1 MDSPPKARK
10 TLSPAM
16 SRGNSGKFFRCF
28 KPAVVEDGDYGR
40 GDMEERGPGEEPLF
54 AYIAVK
60 EDDGR
65 LVQEIPPVGEGDDGS
80 DDRGKNKKKKKKGL
94 QLLSRASK
102 AIFFEKSLAKK
113 IQNRKSTKNSPES
126 IGNLS
131 TEAERILK
139 LMHQNS
145 GDRVSDNDSVGV
157 TESSLS
163 TSSHSS
169 VVATTSPSLSSSR
182 SSSTNSSLRGRT
194 QSSTRSSSFNSKQVQ
209 LGTVEDSRERP
220 SSSDNSA
227 ICLLL
232 LTLLVLVLWGKVC
245 AIVCTSTWL
254 LFVPRWSIV
263 KRPKSSLESG
273 DDSSD
278 VDSAEYKKKII
289 LQGLLQRKRSRGA
302 QPF

>member
-1 MDSPPKARK
+1 MDSPPKATKRA
-10 TLSPAM
+10 SPAM

-28 KPAVVEDGDYGR
+28 KPAVAEDVDDGR
-40 GDMEERGPGEEPLF
+40 GVKEPLF
-54 AYIAVK
+54 AYIAV
-60 EDDGR
+60 EENDGR
-65 LVQEIPPVGEGDDGS
+65 FVQKIPPGGEGDDGS
-80 DDRGKNKKKKKKGL
+80 DDRGKKKKKGL
-94 QLLSRASK
+94 KLFSRASK
-102 AIFFEKSLAKK
+102 AVFFEKSLVKK
-113 IQNRKSTKNSPES
+113 IQNRKSTKDSLES
-126 IGNLS
+126 ISNLS

-145 GDRVSDNDSVGV
+145 GDRVSDNDSVRV
-157 TESSLS
+157 TESSVS

-194 QSSTRSSSFNSKQVQ
+194 RSSTRSSSFNSKQIQ
-209 LGTVEDSRERP
+209 LGTVEDSKERP
-220 SSSDNSA
+220 SSSENSA

-254 LFVPRWSIV
+254 LFVPRWSIA
-263 KRPKSSLESG
+263 KRPKSTSESG

-289 LQGLLQRKRSRGA
+289 LQGLLQRKRSPGA